1 MADLVLSRLVS
12 LDKCPSNSP
21 MVACI
26 FKGRGVI
33 LRSLNFF
40 LPRHDIVPET
50 LGTYTL

>member
-1 MADLVLSRLVS
+1 MADLVLSRLLS

-33 LRSLNFF
+33 LQSLNFF
-40 LPRHDIVPET
+40 AQT
-50 LGTYTL
+50 